1 MKHLNINSTL
11 LYHDLIPCLRMS
23 LRACRHLRM
32 MEEPLREIGSESGQ
46 SRKLPIT
53 PKLMSGD
60 FQDRREQAQIAEM
73 KGQGRHLMH
82 VNGGS

>member
-1 MKHLNINSTL
+1 
-11 LYHDLIPCLRMS
+11 
-23 LRACRHLRM
+23 M